1 MVLAAAPRR
10 GQRPRG
16 YNPAVAPDPPD
27 QALVEQALGG
37 DAEAFGAL
45 VERYYRMI
53 SVLALQK
60 TGHRAD
66 AEDIVQETFVRAFRA
81 LPSLRDGEKFASW
94 LYNIAFKLCID
105 WGRRRERRRQV
116 LGDDALEQAE
126 SGRFRRDDG
135 AIGREMETA
144 DEHRRVLEAM
154 GQLPDKYRLIMT
166 LRHVRKLSYKEIAVH
181 LGEPTGT
188 IANRLH
194 RAMRM
199 VQERLGAE
207 QTRAEDSR

>member
-1 MVLAAAPRR
+1 MP
-10 GQRPRG
+10 
-16 YNPAVAPDPPD
+16 PDPSD
-27 QALVEQALGG
+27 QDLVALALDG

-45 VERYYRMI
+45 AERYYRMI

-81 LPSLRDGEKFASW
+81 LPSLRDPNKFASW

-105 WGRRRERRRQV
+105 WSRRRERRGHV
-116 LGDDALEQAE
+116 LGDDALDQAE
-126 SGRFRRDDG
+126 SGRYRRADAVG
-135 AIGREMETA
+135 QQLETA
-144 DEHRRVLEAM
+144 DEHRRVLEVM

-199 VQERLGAE
+199 VQERLGVQE
-207 QTRAEDSR
+207 RVEDER